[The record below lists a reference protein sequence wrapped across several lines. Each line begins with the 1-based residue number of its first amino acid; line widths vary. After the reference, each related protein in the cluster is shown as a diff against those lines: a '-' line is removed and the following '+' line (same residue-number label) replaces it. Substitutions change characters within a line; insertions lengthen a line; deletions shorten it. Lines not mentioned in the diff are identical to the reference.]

1 MVFLIF
7 RANLFTLKKLILL
20 LIFAVSFQIS
30 TAQEAIATEDTSPT
44 TYYLIR
50 HAEKD
55 RSDGTN
61 KNPGLTKKG
70 FFRADRWAELFDRTS
85 LDAIYSTNYDRTLMT
100 ASPTATSKELEIQI
114 YDPRD
119 LYSEEFQKA
128 TSGKTVL
135 VVGHSNTTPAFVNAI
150 IGDDRYADMDDND
163 NSSLFIVTI
172 IGTESN
178 VQILKVN

>member
-1 MVFLIF
+1 MNKFLIV
-7 RANLFTLKKLILL
+7 LFILGSL
-20 LIFAVSFQIS
+20 HSID
-30 TAQEAIATEDTSPT
+30 AQDTIDIVEVQTT

-55 RSDGTN
+55 RSDATN

-70 FFRADRWAELFDRTS
+70 FFRADRWAELFEKTG
-85 LDAIYSTNYDRTLMT
+85 LDAVYSTNYDRTLMT
-100 ASPTATSKELEIQI
+100 ASPTASQKELEIEL

-119 LYSEEFQKA
+119 LYSEEFRGK
-128 TSGKTVL
+128 TIGKTVL

-150 IGDDRYADMDDND
+150 LGEERYASMDDND
-163 NSSLFIVTI
+163 NSSLFVVTV
-172 IGTESN
+172 IGNEKS